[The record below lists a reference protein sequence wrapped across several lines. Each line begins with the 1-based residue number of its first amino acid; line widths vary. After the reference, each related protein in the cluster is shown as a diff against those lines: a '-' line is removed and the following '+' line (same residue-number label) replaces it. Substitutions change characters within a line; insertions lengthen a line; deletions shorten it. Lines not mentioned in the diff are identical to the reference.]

1 MEPHQPHSVPQRGP
15 ILLTARSQA
24 LLYEPTPLLQPS
36 PRTRSPALDYS
47 QLNLAS
53 ISSIASGSAVIS
65 RATTRLVG
73 PADKRE
79 GDALLGV
86 TFEVEPWPSPT
97 LGALS

>member
-1 MEPHQPHSVPQRGP
+1 M
-15 ILLTARSQA
+15 LLTARSQA

-47 QLNLAS
+47 QLAS
-53 ISSIASGSAVIS
+53 SSTASGSAVIS
-65 RATTRLVG
+65 RVTTRLVG

-79 GDALLGV
+79 GDAQLDV

-97 LGALS
+97 PGAFS

>member
-1 MEPHQPHSVPQRGP
+1 M
-15 ILLTARSQA
+15 LLTARSQA

-47 QLNLAS
+47 QLAS

-65 RATTRLVG
+65 RVTTRLVG

-97 LGALS
+97 LGAFS